1 MSKKEKLLKRLMS
14 RPKDFT
20 WNELTTLLGAFGYEI
35 VSMGKTGGS
44 RRKFLNTETNHAMF
58 FHEPHPSGIL
68 KAYQVKNVIE
78 NLKEE
83 KLI

>member
-1 MSKKEKLLKRLMS
+1 MSKKEKLLKRLLS
-14 RPKDFT
+14 RPKDFS
-20 WNELTTLLGAFGYEI
+20 WDELTTLLGAFGYKV
-35 VSMGKTGGS
+35 VSVGKTGGS
-44 RRKFLNTETNHAMF
+44 RRKFLNAETKRSMV

-68 KAYQVKNVIE
+68 KAYQVKTVIE